1 MLEIDGFVK
10 SIIYR
15 NKDNFYTVMVF
26 ETPDGEISAVG
37 TLPVAEAGSHYTLT
51 GHMAYHDK
59 YGEQFE
65 FQTAQFSM
73 PKSLD
78 SIEKYLASG
87 ILPYIGKGFAKSI
100 VKKFGED
107 TMDVLDKNP
116 ARLRE
121 VRGLGRVKVD
131 AIISALEESRASME
145 SILYLQDLGFST
157 NQATRIYKTYG
168 DNTIA
173 VVKANPYQLI
183 DDIKGIGF
191 GLADMCALKG
201 GYSPES
207 EERILAGVTFVLDE
221 SSRQNGNTF
230 MDKEDLLKKASSLL
244 GLDRSLVE
252 VQVNEKILSGRLI
265 FKYLEDREVVYQE
278 RLFQAEDL
286 AATRLAQMYLEPHS
300 FSRNISLS
308 YLMGSRLDD
317 DQKKAVQ
324 AVFSNKISI
333 ITGGPGTGKTSI
345 VKAIVRLAE
354 ENNLKFLLAAPTG
367 RAAKRMEEATGAEA
381 STIHRMLKFTGAGDG
396 QGFFDHDQDNPLD
409 ADLIVIDEASMVDI
423 DLMANFMDAIM
434 PKTSLVL
441 VGDVNQLPPVGP
453 GNVLADLIKS
463 GVPRV
468 MTLEKIYRQDEDSTI
483 VTNAHRINQ
492 GLMPEVNKGKDF
504 FFIEGGKDAQK
515 TLVDLVKR
523 RLPEYYKLDPFEDIQ
538 VLSIMK
544 KRSLGT
550 LELNSRL
557 QESLNPINSRAFLEF
572 GGVAYRVGD
581 KVIHQKNNYKLA
593 YQTKNGVKDEGVFNG
608 DMGRVAQVNLERQ
621 EMTVVFDDDKEVI
634 YDKESLPELMP
645 SYAITVH
652 KSQGSEFKAVVIPI
666 FRGPYMLLTRNLIY
680 TGVTRAKDLVVLV
693 GDWEAL
699 KTMVDNDKVSV
710 RNSSLDYKL
719 KEKLSMLEDI
729 YA

>member
-15 NKDNFYTVMVF
+15 NNDNFYTVMVF

-37 TLPVAEAGSHYTLT
+37 ILPVAEVGSHYTLT
-51 GHMAYHDK
+51 GHMTYHDK

-65 FQTAQFSM
+65 IQTAQFSM

-87 ILPYIGKGFAKSI
+87 ILPYIGKGFAKRI
-100 VKKFGED
+100 VKKFGEE
-107 TMDVLDKNP
+107 TLDILENKP
-116 ARLRE
+116 KRLKE

-131 AIISALEESRASME
+131 AIIAALEESRASME

-157 NQATRIYKTYG
+157 NQATRIYKEYT

-183 DDIKGIGF
+183 DDIRGIGF
-191 GLADMCALKG
+191 GLADRCALKG

-207 EERILAGVTFVLDE
+207 EERILAGVGFVLDE

-230 MDKEDLLKKASSLL
+230 MDKEDLLQKSSSLL
-244 GLDRSLVE
+244 GIERSLVE
-252 VQVNEKILSGRLI
+252 GLVNEKIMSGRLV
-265 FKYLEDREVVYQE
+265 FKYLEGREVIYQE
-278 RLFQAEDL
+278 RLFQDEDL
-286 AATRLAQMYLEPHS
+286 AATRLAQMYLEPPS

-308 YLMGSRLDD
+308 YLMGSMLDE
-317 DQKKAVQ
+317 DQKKAVE

-354 ENNLKFLLAAPTG
+354 ENKLKFLLAAPTG

-423 DLMANFMDAIM
+423 ELMANFMDAIM

-504 FFIEGGKDAQK
+504 FFIDAGWEAQN

-544 KRSLGT
+544 KGSLGT
-550 LELNSRL
+550 LELNERL
-557 QESLNPINSRAFLEF
+557 QEALNPINSRPFLEF

-593 YQTKNGVKDEGVFNG
+593 YQTKEGVKDEGVFNG
-608 DMGRVAQVNLERQ
+608 DMGRVAQVNPQRQ

-634 YDKESLPELMP
+634 YDKESLPELML

-693 GDWEAL
+693 GDWGAL